1 MGKTLRMKSK
11 FNLKLM
17 IKLHKEIRPKK
28 MCFHGLGIYYDKH
41 LQAEELNGKER
52 TIEKEKLK
60 LH

>member
-41 LQAEELNGKER
+41 L
-52 TIEKEKLK
+52 
-60 LH
+60 